1 MNESRLRDYGI
12 VIGHFPCGKN
22 NVITD
27 VPGVSVGHCTI
38 DTRKLKNRRYCYYA
52 LPRKYISKKANCILL
67 VMS

>member
-22 NVITD
+22 NAITD

-38 DTRKLKNRRYCYYA
+38 DTELS
-52 LPRKYISKKANCILL
+52 LIHI
-67 VMS
+67 